1 MQPNISLTTPHMDH
15 QVEPWKIA
23 VPLFL
28 IILLAVFVASAILVV
43 IYCYKRCYKRNTVF
57 PVIVVDGVTSKTE
70 PPPHDISRKIIT
82 VRENSN
88 LSLNTLD
95 NKSSL
100 LSVNSLDDFKPTRT
114 KSLTLVLP
122 KGESSSS
129 CVLIC
134 IK

>member
-1 MQPNISLTTPHMDH
+1 MENSTVQPNISLTTPHMDH

-28 IILLAVFVASAILVV
+28 IILLAVFVATAILVV

-88 LSLNTLD
+88 LNTLD
-95 NKSSL
+95 NTSSL

-122 KGESSSS
+122 KGESSSA
-129 CVLIC
+129 VF
-134 IK
+134 